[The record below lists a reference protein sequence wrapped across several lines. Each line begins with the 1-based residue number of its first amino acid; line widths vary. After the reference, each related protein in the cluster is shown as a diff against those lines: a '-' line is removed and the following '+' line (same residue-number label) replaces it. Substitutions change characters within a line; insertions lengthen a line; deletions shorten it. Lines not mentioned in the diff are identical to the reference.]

1 MMPAVNSMRAR
12 PFRNANVGR
21 PLASHLRQR
30 QGMLFALVHSQADPS
45 VPTFRYQK
53 SLPSLPLPPL
63 RQTLDKYLRSL
74 EPFFLARQ
82 QAGTQLAADARTQR
96 EAWARSFESGIG
108 ARCQERLQGHRQKL
122 INVERALTLILELAK
137 MSPYNWLDDN
147 FWLRKAYLES
157 RSSLLIN
164 SNWWL
169 ALQDD
174 LAIPDSTRLSS
185 KPHEFNIWQLR
196 RAAWVIKRLLEFKS
210 RLDAC
215 VAFYT

>member
-1 MMPAVNSMRAR
+1 MMPAVNCMRPV
-12 PFRNANVGR
+12 PFRNVRRSN
-21 PLASHLRQR
+21 LR
-30 QGMLFALVHSQADPS
+30 QGMLFALLHSQADPS
-45 VPTFRYQK
+45 IPTFRYQK

-82 QAGTQLAADARTQR
+82 QAGTQLAAHARTQR
-96 EAWARSFESGIG
+96 EAWARSFETGIG
-108 ARCQERLQGHRQKL
+108 AQCQERLKGHCHRL
-122 INVERALTLILELAK
+122 RNLESTLTLILELAK
-137 MSPYNWLDDN
+137 TSPYNWLDDN

-174 LAIPDSTRLSS
+174 LAIPASTRLSPN
-185 KPHEFNIWQLR
+185 PHDFNIWQLR

-210 RLDAC
+210 RLDAW
-215 VAFYT
+215 VSF